1 MKERLI
7 LGIVLIL
14 LAAAGGCAQLR
25 EKRDDAQS
33 ISAAEAR
40 RLIER
45 NANVVVL
52 DVRTPEEWRS
62 SSGHLPNSLLIP
74 IQDLESRL
82 SDLEPF
88 RGKTIITYCRSG
100 NRSGRA
106 TKILAEKG
114 FKALNMEGGILKW
127 NAELFPV
134 VKEVMQ

>member
-1 MKERLI
+1 MKERMV
-7 LGIVLIL
+7 LGIVLL
-14 LAAAGGCAQLR
+14 LFAVAGGCAQLR
-25 EKRDDAQS
+25 EKSDGSQT

-40 RLIER
+40 RLIES

-52 DVRTPEEWRS
+52 DVRTPEEWKS

-106 TKILAEKG
+106 AKILSEKG

-127 NAELFPV
+127 NAEQFPV